1 MRNLRETILIVEDD
15 AQIRNFISFTL
26 HSEDYAYETA
36 PNGKTAMQMLVSR
49 PIDLM
54 LLDLGLPDVD
64 GMDIIKKVRE
74 WSEIPI
80 IVVSARDQD
89 KEKALALDMGAD
101 DYLTKPF
108 SRPSCWPAS
117 VWRCGICTS
126 RAAAKPKPCF
136 RWVSFSWT
144 RKSAGCFSG
153 GRRSMSHRWSTPC

>member
-64 GMDIIKKVRE
+64 GMDIIKKY
-74 WSEIPI
+74 
-80 IVVSARDQD
+80 
-89 KEKALALDMGAD
+89 GN
-101 DYLTKPF
+101 
-108 SRPSCWPAS
+108 
-117 VWRCGICTS
+117 
-126 RAAAKPKPCF
+126 
-136 RWVSFSWT
+136 
-144 RKSAGCFSG
+144 
-153 GRRSMSHRWSTPC
+153 GRRSLLSWCRPGTRIKRRRWRWIWGPTTI

>member
-89 KEKALALDMGAD
+89 KEKALALDMR
-101 DYLTKPF
+101 
-108 SRPSCWPAS
+108 SEE
-117 VWRCGICTS
+117 
-126 RAAAKPKPCF
+126 
-136 RWVSFSWT
+136 
-144 RKSAGCFSG
+144 
-153 GRRSMSHRWSTPC
+153 RRVGKEC